1 MTESIYNVAYEIW
14 NTLISIAMSL
24 MTTSPKEASHG
35 ELYTT
40 TKNLFNAI
48 KDIAL
53 PIAIIFFLIA
63 IYRDVVG
70 TPPEQQ
76 ARRFLGDALKFCVMV
91 AVLVNLWDIMGYVI
105 QISDGVT
112 DKLAGVSDYEKLKVS
127 DDLKA
132 VIKEAAKKPEVNISF
147 ATFGED
153 LGMLLA
159 AWVDH
164 LMTSFLFFITSLV
177 TLIIIISSA
186 LSIIS
191 SAFQRIIKP
200 LAILPF
206 AAITVAMAAGSGD
219 ASRVA
224 SNYVKTFFGFCISGA
239 FMVICIKLGGT
250 LSKEMINI
258 ETMAMFTTGTLHE
271 KVLLISIQNAVTPI
285 VIAGLVKTADHVI
298 SRFF

>member
-1 MTESIYNVAYEIW
+1 MTEGVYNVAYEIW

-76 ARRFLGDALKFCVMV
+76 ARRFFGDALKFCVMV
-91 AVLVNLWDIMGYVI
+91 AVLANLWDIMGYVI

-112 DKLAGVSDYEKLKVS
+112 DKLAGVADYEKLKVS

-132 VIKEAAKKPEVNISF
+132 VIKEAAKPPEVDIF
-147 ATFGED
+147 HDG
-153 LGMLLA
+153 LGIFLA
-159 AWVDH
+159 GWIDH
-164 LMTSFLFFITSLV
+164 LMTRLLFFITSLV

-224 SNYVKTFFGFCISGA
+224 SSYVKTFFGFCISGA